1 MRFLIFGSL
10 KIDKPALA
18 GFLVEFNLLK
28 MKWPKNM
35 FLRGDTAFGQK
46 KKRREKFDGLANL
59 FAFWSD
65 LAYLFEFTPVGA
77 NSLISLWAS

>member
-1 MRFLIFGSL
+1 MRFFDFRFPQNRQTRFG
-10 KIDKPALA
+10 

-59 FAFWSD
+59 FAFWSG
-65 LAYLFEFTPVGA
+65 LAYLFEFTSVGA